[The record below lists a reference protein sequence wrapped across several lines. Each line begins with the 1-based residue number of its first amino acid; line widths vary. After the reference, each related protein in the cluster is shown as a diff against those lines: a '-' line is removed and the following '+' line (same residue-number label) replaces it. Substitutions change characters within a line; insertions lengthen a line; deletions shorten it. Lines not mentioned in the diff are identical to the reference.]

1 MSIKMK
7 PILLEMNHNHLM
19 EICTSLNLGTPIE
32 SPTRVYGGLL
42 HIMWYLRTDK
52 ASYAIK
58 QLSADINLTNES
70 VIKNYELSERIA
82 SRYAGLGIPAIS
94 AIEKVG
100 EYLNIIDGKGYLV
113 YPWVG
118 AQALDKDAISKT
130 HALKIA
136 DILAKMHLINLDV
149 PEIVETEFGIHTNDK
164 ILELINKAESFNCPF
179 ANDLRQN
186 QDKIFAINDAYQNA
200 IPVLKKE
207 IIVSHGDLDQKN
219 VLWDKNDNPFLVDW
233 ESACKVNPTYDIINT
248 AFYWSGI
255 TTANFNQALFIEI
268 IRSYQKSGGV
278 INKNH
283 VEAAFYGTFSW
294 LGWMVYNIER
304 ACKTDPNSLDQKKI
318 GVEQVQQTLQTI
330 LKLNLV
336 IPKLT
341 TLMVE
346 KI

>member
-1 MSIKMK
+1 MK
-7 PILLEMNHNHLM
+7 HNHLM
-19 EICTSLNLGTPIE
+19 EICANFNLGTPIE

-82 SRYAGLGIPAIS
+82 SRFVRLGIPAIS
-94 AIEKVG
+94 AIEKTG
-100 EYLNIIDGKGYLV
+100 EYLSIIDGSGYLV
-113 YPWVG
+113 YPWVE
-118 AQALDKDAISKT
+118 AQALDKDAISKP

-149 PEIVETEFGIHTNDK
+149 PEIVGTEFGIHTNDK

-179 ANDLRQN
+179 ANDLRRNQN
-186 QDKIFAINDAYQNA
+186 KIFAINDAYQNA

-219 VLWDKNDNPFLVDW
+219 VLWDENNNPLLVDW

-255 TTANFNQALFIEI
+255 TTDNYNQKLFIEI
-268 IRSYQKSGGV
+268 IHCYQKSGGI

-294 LGWMVYNIER
+294 LGWMIYNVER
-304 ACKTDPNSLDQKKI
+304 SCKTDPSSLDQKEI

-330 LKLNLV
+330 LKLSLV
-336 IPKLT
+336 IPKLMI
-341 TLMVE
+341 LVE
-346 KI
+346 ERI